1 MGYDLAS
8 AQLTGLDYDA
18 FISKGG
24 ELPDVILV
32 RKSYEEKR
40 RKKRA
45 KVRTDRPIMHQEAA
59 RPGFSIHSRG
69 PKRWG

>member
-1 MGYDLAS
+1 MAMGYDLAS

-45 KVRTDRPIMHQEAA
+45 KVRISLSCLSQECT
-59 RPGFSIHSRG
+59 PTKD
-69 PKRWG
+69 P

>member
-45 KVRTDRPIMHQEAA
+45 KVRPGQAFRFILKRREFVQMTA
-59 RPGFSIHSRG
+59 RACFS
-69 PKRWG
+69 